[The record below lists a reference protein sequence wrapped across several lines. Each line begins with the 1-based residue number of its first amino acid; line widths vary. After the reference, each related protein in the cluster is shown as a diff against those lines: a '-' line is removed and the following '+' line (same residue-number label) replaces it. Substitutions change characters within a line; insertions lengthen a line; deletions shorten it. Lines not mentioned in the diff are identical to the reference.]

1 MAKNKPYR
9 IFVYAFARG
18 IGSLFYVLP
27 RNWLLAIAR
36 GLGSAAFCSIAKHRN
51 ETIRNLT
58 TAFGNEKSPEEI
70 RHLAKNVFKNLA
82 QTAAEVL
89 QFPKWKKYPIDN
101 IIDFNDAPEKYRS
114 LLAEGKGLITIT
126 SHLGNWELLGG
137 IPFMKGFKSK
147 AIARRLRDPHFHNWV
162 EHLRTSIGIDLIYRN
177 ESPKKIFQCLKQ
189 GEALGLLP
197 DQDIAGLKGVFVPF
211 FGHPAHT
218 SIAPVKLA
226 LATGAPI
233 ACVFLVRMPKNHYK
247 IIFKNVIRPKIESTE
262 ESALQKYTKLWMKDI
277 EDVIREYPDQW
288 GWMHN
293 RWKTQ
298 SKTGENISSA
308 SL

>member
-1 MAKNKPYR
+1 M
-9 IFVYAFARG
+9 FA
-18 IGSLFYVLP
+18 S
-27 RNWLLAIAR
+27 
-36 GLGSAAFCSIAKHRN
+36 GLGALAFYLVPQHRK

-58 TAFGNEKSPEEI
+58 TAFGKEKSSAEI
-70 RHLAKNVFKNLA
+70 RRLAKNVFKNLA

-89 QFPKWKKYPIDN
+89 QFPKWKNYPLDQ

-114 LLAEGKGLITIT
+114 LLADGKGLITIT

-137 IPFMKGFKSK
+137 IPSMKGFKSK

-162 EHLRTSIGIDLIYRN
+162 ESLRTSIGVDLIYRN
-177 ESPKKIFQCLKQ
+177 ESPKKIFQCLRQ

-197 DQDIAGLKGVFVPF
+197 DQDIAGLKGVFVNF
-211 FGHPAHT
+211 FGKPAHT
-218 SIAPVKLA
+218 GIAPVKLA

-233 ACVFLVRMPKNHYK
+233 ACVFLIRLPQSRYK
-247 IIFKNVIRPKIESTE
+247 IIFKNVIRPKIDTTE
-262 ESALQKYTKLWMKDI
+262 ADALQKYTELWMKDV
-277 EDVIREYPDQW
+277 EDVIRDYPDQW

-298 SKTGENISSA
+298 PTSK
-308 SL
+308 